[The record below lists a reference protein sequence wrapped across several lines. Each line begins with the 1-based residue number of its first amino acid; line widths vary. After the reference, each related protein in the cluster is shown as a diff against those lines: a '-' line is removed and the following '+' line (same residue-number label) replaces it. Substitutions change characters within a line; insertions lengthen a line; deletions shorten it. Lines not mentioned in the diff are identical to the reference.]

1 MSGASSGFAV
11 PSHRSPELEEDITV
25 RTKSTWRLAA
35 IVATAATITS
45 ACAEDAPQ
53 AGATLLAPV
62 TASHVGCPAATKF
75 TGGGRIDPG
84 PSTMT
89 GKVTFGFNIHAGADC
104 GDIKGQLQ
112 VVHHPTQTKFHTTDI
127 HRYASWIEDDGGECG
142 EFSGKVRVKHKNED
156 WHTHDFET
164 QFCDYGEPGSSTAG
178 GRDRWRFEIQS
189 DASPGHGS
197 TSLMLLTGGNIQAH

>member
-1 MSGASSGFAV
+1 VRINRSWRFAAG
-11 PSHRSPELEEDITV
+11 TA
-25 RTKSTWRLAA
+25 AA
-35 IVATAATITS
+35 IAAAATAS
-45 ACAEDAPQ
+45 ACAEDQPQ
-53 AGATLLAPV
+53 GLALLAPV

-89 GKVTFGFNIHAGADC
+89 GKVTFGFNIHAGDDC
-104 GDIKGQLQ
+104 APIKGQLQ

-127 HRYASWIEDDGGECG
+127 HRYASWTTDDGGECG
-142 EFSGKVRVKHKNED
+142 EFSGTVRVKHKNEE
-156 WHTHDFET
+156 WHEHDFET
-164 QFCDYGEPGSSTAG
+164 QFCDYGEPGSSQAG

-189 DASPGHGS
+189 DATPGHGS